1 MGVIHIHL
9 SKIKYN
15 AVLLQ
20 QMLHHRGIRMIP
32 VTKCMAGDTKVH
44 TMLRGLGFDLL
55 AESRLKH
62 IPTAQTPR
70 KDFMLIK
77 GSLPEE
83 AAQTVQQ
90 TRISLQTEMETI
102 RALSEAAIAQGI
114 KHQLLLMVDWK
125 DGREGVL
132 TYEAVSYIKEIKK
145 LAGIDFKGLAFNFM
159 CYRQMPP
166 TEEDLPYMHR
176 FIEAVE
182 KDTGVHLHTISGGNS
197 SMLTLAMYQDLGRIN
212 ELRVGEAI
220 FRGYE
225 TAYNMRLPQLYDNAV
240 TITGRIIEIKPR
252 LDLRTHQSY
261 LQAIVDIGQLDTAA
275 DDIIPFDEQLSI
287 VGYTSDVLLLNL
299 GLADYYQVGDDV
311 TFELGYA
318 AIAQSMHSQQL
329 KKQYVED
336 AGIEL
341 LIQGLVDKK
350 KEKFTS
356 CH

>member
-1 MGVIHIHL
+1 MGVINIHL

-20 QMLHHRGIRMIP
+20 QMLHHRGVRMIP
-32 VTKCMAGDTKVH
+32 VTKCMAGDAKVH
-44 TMLRGLGFDLL
+44 AMLRELGFDLL

-62 IPTAQTPR
+62 IPAQQTPR

-77 GSLPEE
+77 GSVPEE
-83 AAQTVQQ
+83 AAQTVQK
-90 TRISLQTEMETI
+90 TRVSLQTEMETI
-102 RALSEAAIAQGI
+102 RALSAAAVEQNT
-114 KHQLLLMVDWK
+114 KHQVLLMVDWK

-132 TYEAVSYIKEIKK
+132 TYEVVSYVKQIVALE
-145 LAGIDFKGLAFNFM
+145 GIAFKGLAFNFM

-166 TEEDLPYMHR
+166 TEEDLPYMHQL
-176 FIEAVE
+176 IEAVE
-182 KDTGVHLHTISGGNS
+182 KDTGIHLHTISGGNS

-252 LDLRTHQSY
+252 LDMRTRQSY
-261 LQAIVDIGQLDTAA
+261 LQALVDIGQLDTAV
-275 DDIIPFDEQLSI
+275 DDIMPFDEHLSI

-299 GLADYYQVGDDV
+299 GVADYYQVGDNV
-311 TFELGYA
+311 TFELGYNA
-318 AIAQSMHSQQL
+318 LAHSMHSHQL
-329 KKQYVED
+329 EKHYIED
-336 AGIEL
+336 TGIES

>member
-1 MGVIHIHL
+1 MGIINIHL

-32 VTKCMAGDTKVH
+32 VTKCMAGDAKVH
-44 TMLRGLGFDLL
+44 NMLRDLGFDLL

-62 IPTAQTPR
+62 IPNEQSLR
-70 KDFMLIK
+70 KDFMLIR

-83 AAQTVQQ
+83 AMQTVQC

-102 RALSEAAIAQGI
+102 RALSEAAVQQRT

-132 TYEAVSYIKEIKK
+132 TYEVVLYIRQIMK
-145 LAGIDFKGLAFNFM
+145 LKGIALRGLAFNFM

-182 KDTGVHLHTISGGNS
+182 KDTGLHLQTISGGNS

-225 TAYNMRLPQLYDNAV
+225 TAYNMRLPQLYSDAI
-240 TITGRIIEIKPR
+240 TITGRILEIKPC
-252 LDLRTHQSY
+252 LDLGTHQSY
-261 LQAIVDIGQLDTAA
+261 LQAIVDVGQLDTAVN
-275 DDIIPFDEQLSI
+275 DMMPLDEQLSI

-299 GLADYYQVGDDV
+299 GLADYYQIGDKV
-311 TFELGYA
+311 TFNLGYD
-318 AIAQSMHSQQL
+318 AIAHSMHSQQL
-329 KKQYVED
+329 VKNYIED
-336 AGIEL
+336 EGVEL

-350 KEKFTS
+350 NEKFTS
-356 CH
+356 CY